1 MLLDGKPIGR
11 TPIDHLAIPAGHHV
25 VSVTFGGEDPPR
37 TLSYNIDLGNGEAK
51 DLFADFT
58 HP

>member
-1 MLLDGKPIGR
+1 M
-11 TPIDHLAIPAGHHV
+11 PAGHHV

-37 TLSYNIDLGNGEAK
+37 TLSYPLDLGPGEAK
-51 DLFADFT
+51 DVFADFT